1 MVDAEIVGDLLAY
14 INQYTNDLKRMQGL
28 SKREYGDDMVTRRA
42 VERTFVNLI
51 QACIDLA
58 KHIRSTEGLSPSGTS
73 KRETEA
79 LEGAENIS
87 SETREHIEEAVGF
100 RNLLTHRYG
109 EIDHE
114 VVYETLQND
123 LRWFER
129 FQQEIA
135 RWYQQHRS

>member
-73 KRETEA
+73 KREIEA
-79 LEGAENIS
+79 LESAEIIS

-114 VVYETLQND
+114 VVYEILQND

-129 FQQEIA
+129 FQQEVA

>member
-28 SKREYGDDMVTRRA
+28 SKREYGADMVTRRA

-73 KRETEA
+73 KREIEA
-79 LEGAENIS
+79 LESAEIIS

>member
-1 MVDAEIVGDLLAY
+1 
-14 INQYTNDLKRMQGL
+14 MQGL

-58 KHIRSTEGLSPSGTS
+58 KHIRSTESLSPSGTS
-73 KRETEA
+73 KREIKA
-79 LEGAENIS
+79 LERAEIVS

-100 RNLLTHRYG
+100 RNLLTHRHG

-114 VVYETLQND
+114 VVYEILQND

-129 FQQEIA
+129 FQQEVA

>member
-1 MVDAEIVGDLLAY
+1 MVDEEIVGDLLGY
-14 INQYTNDLKRMQGL
+14 INRYTNDLKRMQGL
-28 SKREYGDDMVTRRA
+28 SRREYEDDMVTRRA

-58 KHIRSTEGLSPSGTS
+58 KHIRLTEGLSPSGTS
-73 KRETEA
+73 KREVEA
-79 LEGAENIS
+79 LGNAEIIS
-87 SETREHIEEAVGF
+87 DETREHIEEAVGF

-114 VVYETLQND
+114 VVYRILQND

-129 FQQEIA
+129 FQHEVA
-135 RWYQQHRS
+135 RWYQRHHS

>member
-129 FQQEIA
+129 FQQEVA

>member
-73 KRETEA
+73 KREIEA
-79 LEGAENIS
+79 LESAEIIS

>member
-28 SKREYGDDMVTRRA
+28 SKREYGADMVTRRA
-42 VERTFVNLI
+42 VERTFVNPI

-73 KRETEA
+73 KREIKA
-79 LEGAENIS
+79 LESAEIVS

-114 VVYETLQND
+114 VVYEILQND

>member
-58 KHIRSTEGLSPSGTS
+58 KHIRSTESLSPSGTS
-73 KRETEA
+73 KREIKA
-79 LEGAENIS
+79 LERAEIVS

-114 VVYETLQND
+114 VVYEILQND

-129 FQQEIA
+129 FQQEVA

>member
-1 MVDAEIVGDLLAY
+1 MRKSSATYWGY
-14 INQYTNDLKRMQGL
+14 INRYTNDLKRMQGL
-28 SKREYGDDMVTRRA
+28 SRREYEDDIVTRRA

-73 KRETEA
+73 KREVEA
-79 LEGAENIS
+79 LGNAEIIS
-87 SETREHIEEAVGF
+87 DETREHIEEAVGF

-114 VVYETLQND
+114 VVYEIL
-123 LRWFER
+123 
-129 FQQEIA
+129 
-135 RWYQQHRS
+135 

>member
-73 KRETEA
+73 KREIEA
-79 LEGAENIS
+79 LESAEIIS

-129 FQQEIA
+129 FQQEVA